1 MMNLKPGAN
10 FKGEIKMSEKDLTIS
25 EMKKM
30 QLELYEVNKEK
41 WNDMKPEDATKHI
54 LYMIEEIGECIS
66 IIKKKGI
73 KSIMENINVRNRF
86 LEEITDVQNY
96 YIEVLNRLNITPD
109 EFSNAYIEKHEIN
122 IKRDFEKDN
131 KEKYNNK
138 TF

>member
-1 MMNLKPGAN
+1 MNLKPGAN